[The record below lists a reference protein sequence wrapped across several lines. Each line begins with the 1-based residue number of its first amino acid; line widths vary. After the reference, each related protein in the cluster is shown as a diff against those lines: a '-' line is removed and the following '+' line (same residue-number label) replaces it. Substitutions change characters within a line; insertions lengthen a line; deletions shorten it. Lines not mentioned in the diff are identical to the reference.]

1 MGRINVLDK
10 HTAELIAAGEVVERP
25 SSVVKELLENSIDAG
40 ATQITVEI
48 MHGGIDYL
56 RITDNGCGI
65 LKEDVRNAFK
75 RNATSKIS
83 VDSDLEKIGTLG
95 FRGEALASIS
105 SVSKVQLITKAK
117 EENIGSAYEIDG
129 GEEIS
134 FDDAGCPDGT
144 TFIMRNLF
152 YNVPARYKFL
162 KKDVAEGNA
171 VASVID
177 KIALSHPEIAITF
190 IRDNKRVLKTAGDG
204 KLMSSIYAVYGRDFA
219 NSMLE
224 VDYTWQ
230 GMHITGFTVKP
241 LSAKPNR
248 RFQNFFVNK
257 RYVKSRACA
266 AALEEAYRNL
276 LMTGKFPACVL
287 YIDIPPNT
295 IDVNVHP
302 TKIEVRFSDEKLMH
316 EAVFFAVKNSL
327 MKNDRPNEM
336 HLENKR
342 NFTDRELFDIPK
354 KDNSVQLKFAM
365 EDNSQK
371 PVASKAEIPATKPQT
386 EKQYE
391 NSYSYQKPAP
401 TLKTVESRSITE
413 EEKEKLSGSDD
424 MFLASL
430 EQPAKRETAVTELS
444 GPEPKPHKVTV
455 EEINKAI
462 SEIPLPE
469 EPEEQSG
476 EAFKF
481 IDAQSFTKK
490 KPVSV
495 IVEEKEP
502 EKPKP
507 VVVGELFKT
516 YVVAQVGDEM
526 ILMDKHAAHE
536 RYIFERIKSDA
547 EQLETQMFL
556 EPIMVLLSY
565 DEYDALTANL
575 DKVSQL
581 GFEIE
586 PDVAPTVAVKGVPI
600 ILGDDNPADIIS
612 ELAKNF
618 IENKLNPQIELFDDL
633 YHSIACKAAIK
644 ANDTNSGIE
653 LQALVNA
660 VYGQENIR
668 YCPHGRPVM
677 ITLTKRDIEKQFR
690 RVL

>member
-1 MGRINVLDK
+1 MERAIEKDRKMSEIKVLSK
-10 HTAELIAAGEVVERP
+10 EVSELIAAGEVIDRP
-25 SSVVKELLENSIDAG
+25 ASIIKELLENAIDAG
-40 ATQITVEI
+40 ANVITVEI
-48 MHGGIDYL
+48 KNGGRTYI
-56 RITDNGCGI
+56 RVTDNGKGI
-65 LKEDVRNAFK
+65 SKEDLPIAFL
-75 RNATSKIS
+75 RHATSKIS
-83 VDSDLEKIGTLG
+83 VKNDLDSIMTLG
-95 FRGEALASIS
+95 FRGEALASICA
-105 SVSKVQLITKAK
+105 VSKVDVLTKRP
-117 EENIGSAYEIDG
+117 EEDYGTHYVIEGAVEKTC
-129 GEEIS
+129 EEC
-134 FDDAGCPDGT
+134 GCPDGT
-144 TFIMRNLF
+144 TFVVRDIF
-152 YNVPARYKFL
+152 YNVPARLKFL
-162 KKDVAEGNA
+162 KKDVSEGNFA
-171 VASVID
+171 ADLVT
-177 KIALSHPEIAITF
+177 KLTLSHPEISFKF
-190 IRDNKRVLKTAGDG
+190 IRDNKVEILTAGDG
-204 KLMSSIYAVYGRDFA
+204 KIYSAVYSVYGRDFA

-371 PVASKAEIPATKPQT
+371 PVASKADIPVPKPQT

-401 TLKTVESRSITE
+401 TLRTVESRSITE

-430 EQPAKRETAVTELS
+430 EQPAKKETAATVLS
-444 GPEPKPHKVTV
+444 GPEPRPHKVTV

-462 SEIPLPE
+462 SEMPLPE

-502 EKPKP
+502 ESRSRLWWGSFSKPMWWHRW
-507 VVVGELFKT
+507 G
-516 YVVAQVGDEM
+516 
-526 ILMDKHAAHE
+526 
-536 RYIFERIKSDA
+536 
-547 EQLETQMFL
+547 
-556 EPIMVLLSY
+556 
-565 DEYDALTANL
+565 
-575 DKVSQL
+575 
-581 GFEIE
+581 
-586 PDVAPTVAVKGVPI
+586 
-600 ILGDDNPADIIS
+600 
-612 ELAKNF
+612 
-618 IENKLNPQIELFDDL
+618 
-633 YHSIACKAAIK
+633 
-644 ANDTNSGIE
+644 
-653 LQALVNA
+653 
-660 VYGQENIR
+660 
-668 YCPHGRPVM
+668 
-677 ITLTKRDIEKQFR
+677 TK
-690 RVL
+690 